1 MWASLW
7 LSGKEFA
14 CQWRRCRRLGFS
26 LWVRKTFWWR
36 EWLPTPVFFPGEFHG
51 QEDPGGLQSI
61 GSQKS
66 WIWLSWTWLS
76 WICCCLDLT
85 TKQLSLYTE
94 QDVQHYLWSLWI
106 NVFTICGDWF
116 LNWSSF
122 HQLGGARKK
131 RWSRQTLGK
140 ICSSPSVS
148 LKCFHQSP
156 YKWDLTT
163 HISCPVPLINGK
175 IILCKQLEGNK
186 MLKTIPNCSHTSSF
200 PSSKSMRTNFLL
212 SMYFKIFPSCVIFP
226 QEPAVDAMGVPTHIH
241 LLVQLACLP
250 PGLPTPCTWFS
261 SPVGILCPP
270 HSRLGMHSPSQ
281 KSSMSFWWELMYR
294 YPNTASSGGMTLR
307 HRVYTDPQSFPR
319 GLASLPQ
326 ADNSVTT
333 YPLLPSVPSLSHF
346 HLF

>member
-26 LWVRKTFWWR
+26 LWVRKTCWWR

-61 GSQKS
+61 GSQRC

-94 QDVQHYLWSLWI
+94 QNVQHYLWSLWI
-106 NVFTICGDWF
+106 NIFTIYGDWF

-148 LKCFHQSP
+148 PKCFHQSP

-163 HISCPVPLINGK
+163 HISCPVPLVNGK
-175 IILCKQLEGNK
+175 IILCKQLAGNK
-186 MLKTIPNCSHTSSF
+186 MLKTVPNCSHISSF
-200 PSSKSMRTNFLL
+200 PSSKSMKTNFLL

-226 QEPAVDAMGVPTHIH
+226 QEPAVDAMGVPPIFTCLYNLHAYLQVFP
-241 LLVQLACLP
+241 LLAPDFLPLWEFSAHHTAGWECILP
-250 PGLPTPCTWFS
+250 PRSPQWVSDGSWCTDTPTLHPQ
-261 SPVGILCPP
+261 VGWPWDTESTQTP
-270 HSRLGMHSPSQ
+270 
-281 KSSMSFWWELMYR
+281 
-294 YPNTASSGGMTLR
+294 
-307 HRVYTDPQSFPR
+307 RVYPE
-319 GLASLPQ
+319 G
-326 ADNSVTT
+326 
-333 YPLLPSVPSLSHF
+333 
-346 HLF
+346 